1 MKSEVNPPGSRGGT
15 AARFHTVPTTATE
28 SSHHPAA
35 SCPLQILPAES
46 SGLSIARSLAS
57 TVTRKTV
64 AAEAHHASTGSNA
77 GASARRRLQKRERG
91 SRERACGI
99 TATRFLEGACGITG
113 TRFLDHGNAL
123 PGRRFLD
130 HGNARPGS
138 RATRLQ
144 DRGNTLPGS
153 QHGYAAIEPQS
164 HDPSSPQPRRTEE
177 SARSSSHT
185 SNPCEYSPL
194 VAAAPR
200 AIACAGG

>member
-1 MKSEVNPPGSRGGT
+1 PVKSEVNPPGSRGGT

-64 AAEAHHASTGSNA
+64 AAEARHASTGA
-77 GASARRRLQKRERG
+77 TRERAPEGAYRNARGG

-123 PGRRFLD
+123 PGRRFLY
-130 HGNARPGS
+130 HG
-138 RATRLQ
+138 
-144 DRGNTLPGS
+144 
-153 QHGYAAIEPQS
+153 
-164 HDPSSPQPRRTEE
+164 
-177 SARSSSHT
+177 
-185 SNPCEYSPL
+185 
-194 VAAAPR
+194 
-200 AIACAGG
+200 